1 MKKIL
6 IPVVLS
12 LAVAGCGII
21 DIPFIPHLTTS

>member
-1 MKKIL
+1 MKKIF

-21 DIPFIPHLTTS
+21 DIPFIPGI

>member
-12 LAVAGCGII
+12 LVVAGCGII
-21 DIPFIPHLTTS
+21 DIPFIPGI

>member
-12 LAVAGCGII
+12 LAIAGCGII
-21 DIPFIPHLTTS
+21 DIPFIPGI

>member
-12 LAVAGCGII
+12 FAIAGCGII
-21 DIPFIPHLTTS
+21 DIPFIPGI